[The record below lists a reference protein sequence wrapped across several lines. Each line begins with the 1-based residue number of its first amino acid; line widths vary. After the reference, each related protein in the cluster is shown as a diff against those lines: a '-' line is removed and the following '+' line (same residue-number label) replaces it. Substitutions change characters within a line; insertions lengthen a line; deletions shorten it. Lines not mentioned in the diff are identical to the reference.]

1 MTEIIIA
8 VLMVI
13 PIVLLGCKTVKAD
26 IPEHTD
32 KILEKA
38 TFAGGC
44 FWCLEGPFEELEGV
58 TEVVAGYTGGK
69 TENPSYDD
77 VCTGTTGHYEAVQI
91 TYNPTKITYEQ
102 LLQVFWRQID
112 PEDNG
117 GQFADRGSQYHTAI
131 FYHSEDQKKKAEK
144 SKEELDSSG
153 IYNKPV
159 VTEILACTT
168 FYKAEDY
175 HQDYYKK
182 CPVRYKTYR
191 YGSGRDRYLENIWK
205 EKKHSD
211 ETDYKK
217 PSREELKKRLT
228 PLQYS
233 VTQENGTEPPFKN
246 EYWDNKKEGIYVD
259 IVTGEPLFTSLD
271 KFDSG
276 CGWPSFTK
284 PVSTD
289 IIEEKTDTGYGMVR
303 TEVRSKKG
311 DSHLGH
317 VFNDGP
323 GPTGLRYCI
332 NSGSIRFIPVEEL
345 SSAGYSEYVK
355 LFLKK

>member
-8 VLMVI
+8 FLLVI
-13 PIVLLGCKTVKAD
+13 PIILLGCKAVSAD
-26 IPEHTD
+26 IPGHTD
-32 KILEKA
+32 NILEKA

-44 FWCLEGPFEELEGV
+44 FWCLEGPFEELDGV
-58 TEVVAGYTGGK
+58 TEVVSGYTGGK
-69 TENPSYDD
+69 TKNPSYEE

-91 TYNPTKITYEQ
+91 TYDPSKINYEQ
-102 LLQVFWRQID
+102 LLHVFWRQID
-112 PEDNG
+112 PADSS
-117 GQFADRGSQYHTAI
+117 GQFADRGSQYKTAI
-131 FYHSEDQKKKAEK
+131 FYHSEEQKKKAEK

-159 VTEILACTT
+159 VTEILQIAE

-191 YGSGRDRYLENIWK
+191 YGSGRDIYLESIWK
-205 EKKHSD
+205 EEKKSC

-217 PSREELKKRLT
+217 PSPGELKKRLT

-233 VTQENGTEPPFKN
+233 VTQENATEPPFKN
-246 EYWDNKKEGIYVD
+246 EYWNNKKEGIYVD

-284 PVSTD
+284 PISTG
-289 IIEEKTDTGYGMVR
+289 IIEEKTDTGYGIIR

-317 VFNDGP
+317 VFDDGP

-332 NSGSIRFIPVEEL
+332 NSASIRFIPLENLDSE
-345 SSAGYSEYVK
+345 GYGEYLK
-355 LFLKK
+355 LFFKK

>member
-1 MTEIIIA
+1 M
-8 VLMVI
+8 MVI
-13 PIVLLGCKTVKAD
+13 PLILLGCKAVRAD
-26 IPEHTD
+26 MSVNTQTD
-32 KILEKA
+32 RVVEKA

-44 FWCLEGPFEELEGV
+44 FWCLEKPFEELDGV
-58 TEVVAGYTGGK
+58 TEVIAGYTGGK
-69 TENPSYDD
+69 TKNPSYET
-77 VCTGTTGHYEAVQI
+77 VCTGSTGHYEAVQI
-91 TYNPTKITYEQ
+91 SYDPSKITYEK
-102 LLQVFWRQID
+102 LLDVFWRQID
-112 PEDNG
+112 PTDSD

-131 FYHSEDQKKKAEK
+131 FYHSEEQKKKAEK
-144 SKEELDSSG
+144 SKEEIDKSG

-159 VTEILACTT
+159 VTEILPVTE

-182 CPVRYKTYR
+182 CPVKYKTYR
-191 YGSGRDRYLENIWK
+191 YGSGRDRYLENLWK
-205 EKKHSD
+205 EKKTSCD
-211 ETDYKK
+211 TDYKK
-217 PSREELKKRLT
+217 PSREALKKKLT
-228 PLQYS
+228 SLQYS
-233 VTQENGTEPPFKN
+233 VTQENATEPPFKN

-271 KFDSG
+271 KFDSE

-284 PVSTD
+284 PVNSNS
-289 IIEEKTDTGYGMVR
+289 IEEKTDTGYGTVR

-332 NSGSIRFIPVEEL
+332 NSASIKFIPVEDLEKE
-345 SSAGYSEYVK
+345 GYSEY
-355 LFLKK
+355 LKCFKK

>member
-26 IPEHTD
+26 IPGHTD

-44 FWCLEGPFEELEGV
+44 FWCLEGSFEELDGV
-58 TEVVAGYTGGK
+58 TEVIAGYTGGK
-69 TENPSYDD
+69 TENPSYED

-91 TYNPTKITYEQ
+91 TYDPSKITYEQ

-112 PEDNG
+112 PTDSG

-144 SKEELDSSG
+144 SKEELERSG

-159 VTEILACTT
+159 VTEILAWTT

-211 ETDYKK
+211 GRDYKK
-217 PSREELKKRLT
+217 PSQEELKKRLT
-228 PLQYS
+228 PIQYS

-271 KFDSG
+271 KFDSE

-332 NSGSIRFIPVEEL
+332 NSASIRFIPVEEL
-345 SSAGYSEYVK
+345 SSEGYSEYLK